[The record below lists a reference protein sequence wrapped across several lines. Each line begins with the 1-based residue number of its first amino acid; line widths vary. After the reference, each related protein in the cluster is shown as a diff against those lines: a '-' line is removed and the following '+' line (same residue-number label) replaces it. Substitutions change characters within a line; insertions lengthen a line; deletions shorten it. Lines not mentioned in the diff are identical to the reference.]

1 MARRRGWDPITDLVT
16 MQQAMDNLF
25 DETWARRGMGWR
37 QGDPRGMGWYH
48 GEPVVA
54 LPLDVYSTDNELV
67 IKASVPGADPEEV
80 EIAIEGDTLTIK
92 GETGAPLENVD
103 YHIQERR
110 HGAFG
115 RTLTLNVPVEAEQ
128 AEATFERGELT
139 LIIPKSEEIRPKVI
153 KVRSKQ
159 E

>member
-1 MARRRGWDPITDLVT
+1 MARRRGWDPISDLVT

-37 QGDPRGMGWYH
+37 H
-48 GEPVVA
+48 GEPMDA

-80 EIAIEGDTLTIK
+80 QITIEGDILTIK

-115 RTLTLNVPVEAEQ
+115 RTLTLNVPVEAQQ

-139 LIIPKSEEIRPKVI
+139 LIIPKAEEIRPKVI